1 MEKRYERASAHLEV
15 EGFTFLRFVDASMHR
30 PKELQAVLG
39 VFYDEIR
46 AVEKES
52 PEGAKQTLKIKKL
65 INQKYLD
72 KQIILNKEA
81 LSS

>member
-1 MEKRYERASAHLEV
+1 MLAV
-15 EGFTFLRFVDASMHR
+15 VGASMHR

-39 VFYDEIR
+39 VFDDETR

-81 LSS
+81 LSN